1 MAVLNCLVPPPYS
14 APELGFRRLFSF
26 LTIFYISLNIQG
38 FSLKVRF
45 NTNSGTRKL
54 GINRIPLFKSLY
66 WTMNMENDN
75 ECDDDDDDDDGAD
88 NGDDGDDDAD
98 GGDGGDD
105 GGDGGDDDGVVLVC
119 VAALPLVSQ

>member
-1 MAVLNCLVPPPYS
+1 M
-14 APELGFRRLFSF
+14 
-26 LTIFYISLNIQG
+26 TIFYISLNIQG

-88 NGDDGDDDAD
+88 GDDDSNR
-98 GGDGGDD
+98 GLSCSGDTCD
-105 GGDGGDDDGVVLVC
+105 
-119 VAALPLVSQ
+119 SQAPNPISFRPN